1 MANDARIPD
10 GMAKRDAVHAAAGTV
25 VDENTPLVVAEASAP
40 APDKVSTQ
48 RPESSA
54 SPPVLAV
61 GDDGLLKASSDLPW
75 SLLTPPVSGL
85 ETPTADPFA
94 AAMYQVIFAA
104 AKMPEGS
111 ITGTVNTNGYD
122 AQSVLQEIDGV
133 AAVLFSES
141 CAGSIPD
148 QPVIPPLLKD
158 AAEPRAGFDTT
169 ASILF
174 ASTGTEM
181 YPSLQEGGSIAA
193 TPTITYLSS
202 CDVPGMREV
211 IQTVV
216 SAPLIRQPPAPA
228 PDAITT
234 LPAIRLWPGLFSL
247 GTGLRLSAILFSL
260 IRCIFL

>member
-40 APDKVSTQ
+40 VRVEATDTSPAADKVSTQ

-54 SPPVLAV
+54 STPVLAV
-61 GDDGLLKASSDLPW
+61 GDDGLLKETSDLPW

-141 CAGSIPD
+141 CRRDIPD
-148 QPVIPPLLKD
+148 HPVIAPLLKD
-158 AAEPRAGFDTT
+158 AAAPRAGFDTT

-216 SAPLIRQPPAPA
+216 SAPLIGQPPAPA
-228 PDAITT
+228 PPGGNRP
-234 LPAIRLWPGLFSL
+234 LPL
-247 GTGLRLSAILFSL
+247 
-260 IRCIFL
+260 

>member
-40 APDKVSTQ
+40 AADKVSTQ

-54 SPPVLAV
+54 STPVPAAVLAV
-61 GDDGLLKASSDLPW
+61 GDDGLLKETSDLSW
-75 SLLTPPVSGL
+75 SLLTPPASGL

-111 ITGTVNTNGYD
+111 ITGTVNANGYD

-141 CAGSIPD
+141 CRRDIPD
-148 QPVIPPLLKD
+148 L
-158 AAEPRAGFDTT
+158 
-169 ASILF
+169 
-174 ASTGTEM
+174 
-181 YPSLQEGGSIAA
+181 
-193 TPTITYLSS
+193 
-202 CDVPGMREV
+202 
-211 IQTVV
+211 
-216 SAPLIRQPPAPA
+216 
-228 PDAITT
+228 
-234 LPAIRLWPGLFSL
+234 
-247 GTGLRLSAILFSL
+247 SL
-260 IRCIFL
+260 IHI